1 MDTYKEVLYAAGL
14 PALISTGITLL
25 YLLLKAYQFAVYA
38 LPHQAERR
46 LAAATPGGRQQVHSS
61 IAGDKSYQEVHEQ
74 VPGNIQTNMAQSSNN
89 PPRPFLYQEDGKTY
103 ASLPAEMLRN
113 IQSSHLYEKMQK
125 DCKAEGIDIPKT
137 MMAKDPMAHM
147 MTPQEYLQK
156 VAAGQMPKMN
166 NHEMMVKLAAKN
178 DQTQL
183 LMMEFRD
190 VETPKNK

>member
-1 MDTYKEVLYAAGL
+1 MPYPTKPKGGWQRPRQVV
-14 PALISTGITLL
+14 INKSTAQLREK
-25 YLLLKAYQFAVYA
+25 KATKKFMNKYPEIF
-38 LPHQAERR
+38 
-46 LAAATPGGRQQVHSS
+46 
-61 IAGDKSYQEVHEQ
+61 
-74 VPGNIQTNMAQSSNN
+74 QTNMAQSSNN
-89 PPRPFLYQEDGKTY
+89 PPGPFLYQEDGKTY

-137 MMAKDPMAHM
+137 MMAKDPVAHM
-147 MTPQEYLQK
+147 MTPQEYLHK

-166 NHEMMVKLAAKN
+166 NHEMMVELATKN

>member
-1 MDTYKEVLYAAGL
+1 M
-14 PALISTGITLL
+14 
-25 YLLLKAYQFAVYA
+25 YA
-38 LPHQAERR
+38 LPHQTERR
-46 LAAATPGGRQQVHSS
+46 LAEATPGGRQQIHGS
-61 IAGDKSYQEVHEQ
+61 IAGEKGYQEIHEQ
-74 VPGNIQTNMAQSSNN
+74 IPGNISDEYGAGVQQPSGTVPLSRGWENICI
-89 PPRPFLYQEDGKTY
+89 TT
-103 ASLPAEMLRN
+103 AEMLRN

-125 DCKAEGIDIPKT
+125 DCKAKGIDIPKT
-137 MMAKDPMAHM
+137 MMAKDPVAHM

-166 NHEMMVKLAAKN
+166 NHEMMVELAAKN

>member
-1 MDTYKEVLYAAGL
+1 MDTYKEILYAAGL
-14 PALISTGITLL
+14 SAIISTGITLL

-38 LPHQAERR
+38 LPHQTERR
-46 LAAATPGGRQQVHSS
+46 LAVATPGGRQQVHGS
-61 IAGDKSYQEVHEQ
+61 IAGEKGYQEVHEQ
-74 VPGNIQTNMAQSSNN
+74 VPGNIPDEYGAGVQQPSGT
-89 PPRPFLYQEDGKTY
+89 FLYQEDGKTY
-103 ASLPAEMLRN
+103 ALLPAEMLRN

-125 DCKAEGIDIPKT
+125 DCRAEGIDIPKT
-137 MMAKDPMAHM
+137 MMAKDSVAHM

-166 NHEMMVKLAAKN
+166 NHEMMVELAAKN

>member
-1 MDTYKEVLYAAGL
+1 M
-14 PALISTGITLL
+14 
-25 YLLLKAYQFAVYA
+25 YA

-46 LAAATPGGRQQVHSS
+46 LAAATPGGRQQVHGSVV
-61 IAGDKSYQEVHEQ
+61 GEKGYQEVHEQ
-74 VPGNIQTNMAQSSNN
+74 VPGNLSDEYGAELQQPSGTIPLFKRT
-89 PPRPFLYQEDGKTY
+89 GKHMQ
-103 ASLPAEMLRN
+103 SLPAEMLRN

-137 MMAKDPMAHM
+137 MMAKDPVAHM
-147 MTPQEYLQK
+147 MTPQEYLHK

-166 NHEMMVKLAAKN
+166 NHEMMVELATKN

>member
-1 MDTYKEVLYAAGL
+1 MDTYKEVLYAAGF
-14 PALISTGITLL
+14 PALILTGITLL

-38 LPHQAERR
+38 LPHQTQRR
-46 LAAATPGGRQQVHSS
+46 LAAATPGGRQQEHGT
-61 IAGDKSYQEVHEQ
+61 IAGEKGYKEVHEQ
-74 VPGNIQTNMAQSSNN
+74 VSGNISDEYGTGIQQPSGAV
-89 PPRPFLYQEDGKTY
+89 
-103 ASLPAEMLRN
+103 SLSRRWKDVCIAARRNAEEY
-113 IQSSHLYEKMQK
+113 SVEPLYEKMQK

-137 MMAKDPMAHM
+137 MMAKDPVAHM

-166 NHEMMVKLAAKN
+166 NHEMMVELAAKN

-190 VETPKNK
+190 IETPKNK

>member
-1 MDTYKEVLYAAGL
+1 MDTYKEVLYSAGL

-25 YLLLKAYQFAVYA
+25 YLLLKAYQFAVHA
-38 LPHQAERR
+38 LPHQTERR
-46 LAAATPGGRQQVHSS
+46 LTAATPNGRQQVHGS
-61 IAGDKSYQEVHEQ
+61 IAGEKGYQEVHEQ
-74 VPGNIQTNMAQSSNN
+74 VPGNISDEYGAGIQQ
-89 PPRPFLYQEDGKTY
+89 
-103 ASLPAEMLRN
+103 PAEMLRN

-137 MMAKDPMAHM
+137 MMAKDPVAHM

-166 NHEMMVKLAAKN
+166 NHEMMVELAAKN
-178 DQTQL
+178 DQTRL
-183 LMMEFRD
+183 LMVEFRD

>member
-1 MDTYKEVLYAAGL
+1 M
-14 PALISTGITLL
+14 
-25 YLLLKAYQFAVYA
+25 YA

-46 LAAATPGGRQQVHSS
+46 LAAATPNRRQQVHGSV
-61 IAGDKSYQEVHEQ
+61 AGEKGYQEVHEQ
-74 VPGNIQTNMAQSSNN
+74 VPGNLSDEYGAELQQ
-89 PPRPFLYQEDGKTY
+89 PPGPFLYQEDGKTY

-137 MMAKDPMAHM
+137 MMAKDPVAHM
-147 MTPQEYLQK
+147 MTPQEYLHK

-166 NHEMMVKLAAKN
+166 NHEMMVELAAKH
-178 DQTQL
+178 DQTQV